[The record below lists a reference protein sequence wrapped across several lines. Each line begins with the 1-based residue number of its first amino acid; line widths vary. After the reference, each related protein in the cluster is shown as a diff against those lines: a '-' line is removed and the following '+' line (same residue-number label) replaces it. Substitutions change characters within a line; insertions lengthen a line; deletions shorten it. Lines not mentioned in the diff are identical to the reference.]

1 MPKVLSIRFAIWV
14 IGFIIIVSY
23 AFIGKSSKNEQ
34 AAIEPINYYP
44 NPQSG
49 YGVGDDQPAQPDDV
63 EVLPHGDLIVT
74 DVDNNRIQIFQKSGK
89 LLKSIHAESLGLEN
103 PDIVPTGISRDAAGF
118 IYITLEGVGSV
129 ARFNPDMTLDQLI
142 GYQGVVSPEKYYL
155 EENDGL
161 LIKPQGIIVSQGGD
175 IYVADMDKTIFRIDG
190 VYNFGFRKFKQADTD
205 SGTTYSYDREYASSQ
220 EITKIMRKSEGM
232 AISEERGLLFV
243 AEEKPEKSQFGN
255 SEKYRYVGVFDLETG
270 KFKNRLIGVE
280 MVDGK
285 IVSGY
290 SNDSIEGLSVFGD
303 YLFAVDEK
311 AGRVDCY
318 DIDSGERVAHF
329 GIPAPFYC
337 DDESDC
343 VIDGV
348 NYNEQN
354 IMSGGAQVHLLNDW
368 RKNELAS
375 PDGISAIELENGQKR
390 LALVDQW
397 NSRILL
403 YDLAEILAAAGKE

>member
-49 YGVGDDQPAQPDDV
+49 YGVGDDQLAQPDDV